1 MKGPKKPL
9 ANEDAYFQ
17 EQERKLIEKLRTE
30 RELRI
35 RDEEVQE
42 KAAEREKL
50 KKLHWMSCPKCGH
63 GMAERELSGIQ
74 VDVCSHC
81 EGIFFDRG
89 ELEDLFLKQQTKQR
103 TGFFR
108 KILGLGE

>member
-1 MKGPKKPL
+1 MPVAKRPH
-9 ANEDAYFQ
+9 ANEESYFQ
-17 EQERKLIEKLRTE
+17 EQERKLIEKLREE
-30 RELRI
+30 REQRI
-35 RDEEVQE
+35 REEEAQE
-42 KAAEREKL
+42 KAAERDRL

-63 GMAERELSGIQ
+63 GMEERELSGIQ
-74 VDVCSHC
+74 VDVCTHC

-89 ELEDLFLKQQTKQR
+89 ELEDLFLKQQAKQR